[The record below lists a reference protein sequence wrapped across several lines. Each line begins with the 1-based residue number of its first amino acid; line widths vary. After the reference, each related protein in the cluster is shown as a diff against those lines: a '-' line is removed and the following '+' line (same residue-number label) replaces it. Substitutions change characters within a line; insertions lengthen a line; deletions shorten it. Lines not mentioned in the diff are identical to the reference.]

1 MEKSLISLGTIDHT
15 KQAKL
20 LRNLVSVWRACKD
33 YGPFCQG
40 KHQHGWKLNLHIL
53 LWISIDYRYP
63 PRYCISISTKILY
76 ICPRYLPWYCTL
88 VHDVLH
94 IDIAH
99 LPKIFTMHG
108 IAHLPK
114 ISTTVLHICPR
125 YPPLYCTFA
134 QDIHHCIAHL
144 PKISTIVLHIC
155 PRYPPLYCTFAQD
168 IHHCIAH
175 LPKISTWR
183 YKITCSHTIYR
194 EAISSYC
201 TFRPN
206 MYKYISVC
214 WTCGLQPTRFSFLNF
229 PIKLLLSKKRGN
241 FRFIYRKMPS
251 ER

>member
-99 LPKIFTMHG
+99 LPKIFTMHDIAHLLKISTIVLHICPRIHH

-114 ISTTVLHICPR
+114 ISTILHICSRYPPLYCTFAQDIHHVAHLPKISTISLHICPR

-134 QDIHHCIAHL
+134 QDIHHIAHL
-144 PKISTIVLHIC
+144 PKI
-155 PRYPPLYCTFAQD
+155 P
-168 IHHCIAH
+168 
-175 LPKISTWR
+175 TWR
-183 YKITCSHTIYR
+183 YKITCSQTI
-194 EAISSYC
+194 
-201 TFRPN
+201 
-206 MYKYISVC
+206 
-214 WTCGLQPTRFSFLNF
+214 L
-229 PIKLLLSKKRGN
+229 RGN
-241 FRFIYRKMPS
+241 FIILYL
-251 ER
+251 